1 MSPRLIIALVLLS
14 IAALASWYLARDRSG
29 DVATPAAPETQYR
42 GYYLED
48 ARILGTGEDGSLL
61 YEIRAEFAEQQPDQ
75 RIRFSSVVIDYTPSS
90 DVPWLIRADTALLSA
105 ADNRVLLEGHVLARS
120 DEGVSGEE
128 TELRTNS
135 LVFDPER
142 HVAET
147 DDRIQIRIGERNLAG
162 TGMLAF
168 LKENR
173 VEIRSNVSGRF
184 VP

>member
-1 MSPRLIIALVLLS
+1 MSPRLAIALVLLS
-14 IAALASWYLARDRSG
+14 IAGLGSWYLARDDGG
-29 DVATPAAPETQYR
+29 DVAAPSAAVAIHR

-48 ARILGTGEDGSLL
+48 TRILGTAEDGSLL

-75 RIRFSSVVIDYTPSS
+75 RIRFSSVVIDYTPQS
-90 DVPWLIRADTALLSA
+90 DVPWTIRADTALLSA
-105 ADNRVLLEGHVLARS
+105 ADNRVLLEGGVLARS
-120 DEGVSGEE
+120 DEGVSGEM

-135 LVFDPER
+135 LIFDPELQ
-142 HVAET
+142 VAET
-147 DDRIQIRIGERNLAG
+147 DDRIQIRIGERNLSG

>member
-1 MSPRLIIALVLLS
+1 
-14 IAALASWYLARDRSG
+14 
-29 DVATPAAPETQYR
+29 
-42 GYYLED
+42 
-48 ARILGTGEDGSLL
+48 
-61 YEIRAEFAEQQPDQ
+61 
-75 RIRFSSVVIDYTPSS
+75 
-90 DVPWLIRADTALLSA
+90 
-105 ADNRVLLEGHVLARS
+105 VLLEGHVLARS

>member
-1 MSPRLIIALVLLS
+1 
-14 IAALASWYLARDRSG
+14 
-29 DVATPAAPETQYR
+29 
-42 GYYLED
+42 
-48 ARILGTGEDGSLL
+48 
-61 YEIRAEFAEQQPDQ
+61 
-75 RIRFSSVVIDYTPSS
+75 
-90 DVPWLIRADTALLSA
+90 VPWTIHADTALLSA
-105 ADNRVLLEGHVLARS
+105 ADNRVLLEGRVLARS
-120 DEGVSGEE
+120 EEGVSGDL

-142 HVAET
+142 QVAET

>member
-1 MSPRLIIALVLLS
+1 MSPRLAIALVLLS
-14 IAALASWYLARDRSG
+14 IAALASWYLARDDGG
-29 DVATPAAPETQYR
+29 DVAAPVAPASVHR

-75 RIRFSSVVIDYTPSS
+75 RIRFSAVVIDYTPQS
-90 DVPWLIRADTALLSA
+90 DVPWTIHADTALLSA
-105 ADNRVLLEGHVLARS
+105 ADNRVLLEGRVLARS
-120 DEGVSGEE
+120 EEGVSGDL

-142 HVAET
+142 QVAET